1 MTTLAWTGFL
11 KHSYHRFA
19 NDWEL
24 AMPLYGYDCNKCGHE
39 FETLVRS
46 SETPSCPS
54 CESTDLTRQLSLIA
68 APSKSSGDV
77 PMCDGTGSCGMSC
90 PSMCD

>member
-1 MTTLAWTGFL
+1 
-11 KHSYHRFA
+11 
-19 NDWEL
+19 
-24 AMPLYGYDCNKCGHE
+24 MPIYGYDCNKCGHE

-68 APSKSSGDV
+68 APFKSSGDA

-90 PSMCD
+90 PGMCD